1 VNRTEEARQEMAN
14 TEQSKAQLERRAF
27 LLKAGRFAAYTPP
40 AMMILMSPGKYA
52 IAKSGGANPKSGGG
66 KPTSAG
72 CNNGVGNGSDCLPP
86 GLAKN
91 GKLHLDNDDH

>member
-1 VNRTEEARQEMAN
+1 MAN

-40 AMMILMSPGKYA
+40 AMMILMSPGKHA
-52 IAKSGGANPKSGGG
+52 IAKSGGG
-66 KPTSAG
+66 KPKSAG

-91 GKLHLDNDDH
+91 GKLHLDNDDLGGTPGNPQNKGGPGKP